1 VTGGKLFVNQGG
13 GGHWLEVRLSG
24 DGRRVKP
31 FRHRCAGSR
40 QAEISGADAAGGGGT
55 GEGNQNDLTLH
66 FGLGAQSK
74 PVNLEVFWPDRT
86 VQIVKDVPPDRLVD
100 IEFKPPAAPSR

>member
-1 VTGGKLFVNQGG
+1 VNRSAIGAQ
-13 GGHWLEVRLSG
+13 V
-24 DGRRVKP
+24 RVKLKS
-31 FRHRCAGSR
+31 AVLTR
-40 QAEISGADAAGGGGT
+40 QVEAGT

-86 VQIVKDVPPDRLVD
+86 VQIVKNVPADRLVE